1 MLSWLGRAMQNGLD
15 WLGRHHYYGVWL
27 EIWSQFASWHD
38 YGQCPFFHCWITG
51 FSVYQRFTHVIDRF
65 LSLVIFS
72 HQDTA
77 YRGSG
82 DCRVQVQ
89 LFSFFRFCEYGWFGQ
104 VCFQLLEG
112 LFAVLI
118 QVKLFLLSEELV
130 ERDAFVGGPGYEPV
144 EGGDTAG

>member
-1 MLSWLGRAMQNGLD
+1 M
-15 WLGRHHYYGVWL
+15 
-27 EIWSQFASWHD
+27 
-38 YGQCPFFHCWITG
+38 G

-65 LSLVIFS
+65 LSFVIFS

-89 LFSFFRFCEYGWFGQ
+89 RFSFFRFCEYGWFGQ
-104 VCFQLLEG
+104 VCFQLFEG

-118 QVKLFLLSEELV
+118 PIKLFLLSEELR
-130 ERDAFVGGPGYEPV
+130 ERDALVGGPGYEPV